1 MADDVPQI
9 PEKRPSET
17 GAAAFPPLMEAKLA
31 VPSARRGT
39 IDRPRIRGLLSRGE
53 DAAMTLVVAPAGYG
67 KTTAVRAWCTARDAA
82 LAWVSLDAGDNDP
95 SRLWRYVATAV
106 DRVRPGLGRTSLQ
119 RLSFPGA
126 SVIDA
131 VDELMNGVASF
142 GRPLVIVLD
151 DLHVVSDEL
160 CLASLDHALAYLPA
174 NGHIV
179 VIARQDPVLDVARKR
194 ANRLL
199 TELRA
204 RELSFDQAEAHEL
217 LVTRGGLSLG
227 SQEVHLLVE
236 RTEGWPAALILAGIW
251 LRTLEDQASAV
262 REFGGEHRFV
272 ADYLSEEVLASLGE
286 DLRDFVHG
294 IAVLGEFTVDLCDD
308 VLDRSDSRARLAE
321 VERANLFVSR
331 LGRSGWFRLHPL
343 FAEYVR
349 AQYGSLDSVEANG
362 IHRRAADW
370 LRAHGMPVEAAQH
383 ATAAGDHEMVASLL
397 LEYYEALIRSG
408 ASATLLR
415 WLRTLPDECVV
426 AHPELTVAGAV
437 AALLSGESVAEQ
449 RGYLRL
455 ADQTRAG
462 DGPNFYVETWAAIV
476 RALALHGG
484 PANAVANSRRAL
496 ALATDPTDTAHTAAL
511 VAHSR
516 ALFFAGDLDESSR
529 IGLQALD
536 QPGVEARP
544 PTLALARSTLAL
556 VAVEQGRLSA
566 ARKHAEKAKAALAPI
581 GADRTWLSAN
591 VTAAVGAVLAA
602 EEKFAEAEHELA
614 AAAKLF
620 ADEGSTLYEA
630 WLLVLLARVRTRR
643 GRLDEAAAALGAARE
658 MIDEFGDS
666 GRVPAIADDVSRE
679 LESARQRAGGGEV
692 LEAPSDAELVVLRLL
707 ATGLS
712 IGQVAQRL
720 FLSPNTVR
728 SHTRVVYR
736 KLGVHSRADLVARA
750 TELGLLD
757 HPTALATDHAR
768 TEAPA
773 RVERSRLDG
782 R

>member
-1 MADDVPQI
+1 MADRVLEI
-9 PEKRPSET
+9 PEQHPDENGVGT
-17 GAAAFPPLMEAKLA
+17 VPPLVEAKLA
-31 VPSARRGT
+31 VPSVRRGT
-39 IDRPRIRGLLSRGE
+39 IVRPRIRRLLNQGRGFGSGAGRGSCRVRQ
-53 DAAMTLVVAPAGYG
+53 DHRGASLVRGPE
-67 KTTAVRAWCTARDAA
+67 AA
-82 LAWVSLDAGDNDP
+82 LAWVTLDTGDNDP
-95 SRLWRYVATAV
+95 ARLWRYVATAV

-119 RLSFPGA
+119 RLSFPSG
-126 SVIDA
+126 SVVEA
-131 VDELMNGVASF
+131 VEELMNGVAAF

-496 ALATDPTDTAHTAAL
+496 ELATDPTDTAHTAAL

-516 ALFFAGDLDESSR
+516 ALFFAGDLDEASRMGSRPSISRESRRGPRPWRWPAAHLRSLPSSKAGSLPPESMLR
-529 IGLQALD
+529 RQKRRSRPSAPIE
-536 QPGVEARP
+536 PGSP
-544 PTLALARSTLAL
+544 PT
-556 VAVEQGRLSA
+556 
-566 ARKHAEKAKAALAPI
+566 
-581 GADRTWLSAN
+581 
-591 VTAAVGAVLAA
+591 
-602 EEKFAEAEHELA
+602 
-614 AAAKLF
+614 
-620 ADEGSTLYEA
+620 
-630 WLLVLLARVRTRR
+630 
-643 GRLDEAAAALGAARE
+643 
-658 MIDEFGDS
+658 
-666 GRVPAIADDVSRE
+666 
-679 LESARQRAGGGEV
+679 
-692 LEAPSDAELVVLRLL
+692 
-707 ATGLS
+707 
-712 IGQVAQRL
+712 
-720 FLSPNTVR
+720 SP
-728 SHTRVVYR
+728 
-736 KLGVHSRADLVARA
+736 L
-750 TELGLLD
+750 
-757 HPTALATDHAR
+757 P
-768 TEAPA
+768 
-773 RVERSRLDG
+773 
-782 R
+782 